1 MKHGRVPQGL
11 SGEDSLPDSVRQ
23 WLDYLRVER
32 GLAENTLAAYRRDL
46 QRLLKQLHQQK
57 IDFPGGIRRRHLQ
70 EHLHQLLEEGIGAR
84 SRQRQISSI
93 RSFFRFLVQED
104 QLEENPADLI
114 ESPREPRRLPHTLSL
129 VDVEKLIQAA
139 GDTKNSRFP
148 LRDRAITEL
157 LYSTG
162 LRVSELC
169 DLCPSDIFLEEGFLR
184 CRGKGSKERIVPAGD
199 RALLAIREYREK
211 ERQMIP
217 QGPDRVFLSVRGQ
230 PMHRRSVAEILKQ
243 AATAAGL
250 SQSVSPHMLRH
261 SFATH
266 LLEGGAGL
274 REVQELLG
282 HADIRTTEIYTHV
295 DRRKLR
301 ESHSRYH
308 PRP

>member
-1 MKHGRVPQGL
+1 MKRGRVSQGL
-11 SGEDSLPDSVRQ
+11 AEQDSVPDPVRQ
-23 WLDYLRVER
+23 WLDYLGVER

-46 QRLLKQLHQQK
+46 LGLVEELVLQQV
-57 IDFPGGIRRRHLQ
+57 DFPTDVRRHHLQ
-70 EHLHQLLEEGIGAR
+70 DYLHKLLERGIGAS

-93 RSFFRFLVQED
+93 RGFFRFLVQEN
-104 QLEENPADLI
+104 QLEENPADLL
-114 ESPREPRRLPHTLSL
+114 EAPRQPRRLPHTLS
-129 VDVEKLIQAA
+129 VEEVERLIEAS
-139 GDTKNSRFP
+139 GDETSRFP
-148 LRDRAITEL
+148 ARDRAISEL

-169 DLCPSDIFLEEGFLR
+169 DLRPMDIFIEEGFLR

-199 RALLAIREYREK
+199 RALLAIREYQEK
-211 ERQMIP
+211 ERQIIP
-217 QGPDRVFLSVRGQ
+217 ATEDRVFLSARGL
-230 PMHRRSVAEILKQ
+230 PMHRRSVSEILKR
-243 AATAAGL
+243 AAALAGIGK
-250 SQSVSPHMLRH
+250 SVSPHMLRH
-261 SFATH
+261 SYATH

-295 DRRKLR
+295 DRRRLR

>member
-1 MKHGRVPQGL
+1 MKRGRVSQGL
-11 SGEDSLPDSVRQ
+11 SEQDPVPDPVRQ

-46 QRLLKQLHQQK
+46 LGLVAEAHQQQ
-57 IDFPGGIRRRHLQ
+57 IDFPADVRRHHLQ
-70 EHLHQLLEEGIGAR
+70 QYLRKLFEQGIGPA

-93 RSFFRFLVQED
+93 RGFFRFLVQED
-104 QLEENPADLI
+104 QLEENPADLL
-114 ESPREPRRLPHTLSL
+114 ESPRESRRLPHTLSIKE
-129 VDVEKLIQAA
+129 VERLIEACGA
-139 GDTKNSRFP
+139 GASRFP

-169 DLCPSDIFLEEGFLR
+169 DLCPMDIFIEEGFLR

-199 RALLAIREYREK
+199 RALLAIKEYREK

-217 QGPDRVFLSVRGQ
+217 VGEDRVFLSARGR
-230 PMHRRSVAEILKQ
+230 PMHRRSVAEILKR
-243 AATAAGL
+243 AAVSAGFHR
-250 SQSVSPHMLRH
+250 SVSPHMLRH

-295 DRRKLR
+295 DRRRLR